1 MSSGTLWRPLR
12 VFFILLLELL
22 RAAIPV
28 AVNVRDTAVLS
39 CNSTCNQEILWTF
52 FEANSKNLEVLR
64 CLQDNCTE
72 GDGFKGRA
80 SLSSENMS
88 LTIHPVLFNDQ
99 GWYEASCGS
108 KFSCSVHL
116 EVFVPS
122 AVNASVGDNVTLPCY
137 ARTEKRIVD
146 EDVNILWQRE
156 EQMVVEVK
164 NGIVHYGSGFE
175 ERSSVSLNHYKA
187 GDLSLNISRV
197 TPSDIGLYLCYH
209 KSDKQGH
216 PGAVQLTVKAHK
228 SSYEKKVGDELTLNL
243 FSLDNV
249 KVTFT
254 DSEGVEIPVCG
265 VHRGTS
271 TCDPKYNHRVSIMND
286 SLVLSELSSSDNGKF
301 TVKDNMDKIISVCTV
316 TVKDV
321 EQRHYLISGVIISV
335 FVVVVIVVIPGLF
348 LLCQCLRKSDQRQIP
363 VYFNARQSEL
373 EPLREPANIGLSQE
387 ETSQGILEQ
396 QEETSQGISEQPD
409 VVHTPVEETSPEIG
423 IITEKQEEAFDG
435 LENE

>member
-28 AVNVRDTAVLS
+28 AVNLRDTAVLS

-52 FEANSKNLEVLR
+52 FEANGEKLEVLR

-72 GDGFKGRA
+72 GDDFKGRA
-80 SLSSENMS
+80 SLSSDNMS

-108 KFSCSVHL
+108 EFPCSVHL

-122 AVNASVGDNVTLPCY
+122 AVNASVRDNVTLHCY
-137 ARTEKRIVD
+137 ARTEKHIAD
-146 EDVNILWQRE
+146 EDVNIIWKRDDQTVL
-156 EQMVVEVK
+156 EVR
-164 NGIVHYGSGFE
+164 NGIVNYGPGFE
-175 ERSSVSLNHYKA
+175 ERFSVSLNHYKA

-197 TPSDIGLYLCYH
+197 TPSDIGLYQCYH
-209 KSDKQGH
+209 KSNKQGH

-243 FSLDNV
+243 FSLDNL

-254 DSEGVEIPVCG
+254 DSEGVEIPVCR

-301 TVKDNMDKIISVCTV
+301 TVKDNMGEIMSVCTV

-321 EQRHYLISGVIISV
+321 EQRHRLTSVVIILV
-335 FVVVVIVVIPGLF
+335 FVAILVFPLGLF
-348 LLCQCLRKSDQRQIP
+348 CLYQYLRKSHQPKRI
-363 VYFNARQSEL
+363 VYFNNHQSTVKTEMEL
-373 EPLREPANIGLSQE
+373 LREPANIGLS
-387 ETSQGILEQ
+387 

-423 IITEKQEEAFDG
+423 IITEKQDSIHVDTFDC
-435 LENE
+435 LSTKDCFV